1 MKKLFL
7 LQSFCLALIFSACTN
22 DNTEQTPTVVATPT
36 NIKAYD
42 GCGRVRILWS
52 QNSDD
57 AIAKTMIYWNDRN
70 GSATHTPKQT
80 SQQGIVRDSID
91 IKEILEGVYTFEIVN
106 YDAKNNP
113 SEAKTIQAQVYG
125 EDYIAELA
133 TRPIEELVFNKFRST
148 ATINWQEGWNQ
159 GLGTEVQYADEDA
172 SVWVKNSDSTTEI
185 SPAEVGAELTIRTLY
200 CPTNCLDTMRSAPVK
215 RKVEAAPVV
224 LFEPSEAKGYD
235 GYKRVK
241 LMWSQD
247 VESDLHKTSII
258 WGLTEDQACEK
269 IFNREAESGL
279 QRDSIYIDLPEGE
292 YTFTLTNMD
301 AEGNAT
307 EPIEVKAKAY
317 GEEYVAELE
326 TRPVAEI
333 EYKATISR
341 ATLTFDTWDK
351 GLDTEL
357 RYTRTNGQEVVSI
370 LANDNNTAVCNNID
384 KGTAIEIRSR
394 YCPENCIDTM
404 RSAVVTK
411 YTPKTILAKP
421 SEAKGYDGYKR
432 VKLMW
437 SQDVATD
444 LHKTTISWGSA
455 EEQRCEKVF
464 NREAEGSL
472 QRDSI
477 YIDLPEGEYTFTL
490 TNMDA
495 EGNAAEPVEV
505 KAKAYGE
512 EYVAKLE
519 TRPVTNFT
527 YQESISR
534 ANLTFASWNKGLDTE
549 VRYTR
554 TNGQEVVAI
563 IANSN
568 NTTSCNNIGGGSAI
582 EIRSRF
588 CPENCIDTMRS
599 ALITKVTP
607 QSISVSMKVM
617 QLNVK
622 NGMIGFLYG
631 MWDSRKAGIVNF
643 LKSEAPDFI
652 GLQELGY
659 GSGNSDYY
667 TYILSGM
674 GSNYA
679 GVKYERN
686 TAAEGNA
693 ILYRKDKF
701 DLIKE
706 GRFWLCNTPDSP
718 AKHSVTIGST
728 TYTAN
733 YERIAVWGIFR
744 DKTTGKEFYVT
755 TTHLDNSN
763 TADDKSSDW
772 RVYPVLWEQG
782 QILVNNTNANAN
794 YGSSDAAGRRPII
807 LTGDMNCNYNE
818 EPMKNIV
825 NNGYK
830 DTWDIAQSKSCPDA
844 SCPRSTMSEAKSSA
858 AQKPYSCFDHIFV
871 GGGVIPTVMK
881 HTIHPPKFEGTH
893 LSDHNAVSV
902 EIKYTFSE

>member
-1 MKKLFL
+1 MKKFFL

-133 TRPIEELVFNKFRST
+133 TRPIEELVFNKFHNT

-172 SVWVKNSDSTTEI
+172 SVWVKNSDTTTEI

-241 LMWSQD
+241 LMWSQN

-258 WGLTEDQACEK
+258 WGQTEDQTCEK

-292 YTFTLTNMD
+292 YTFKLTNMD
-301 AEGNAT
+301 AEGNAS
-307 EPIEVKAKAY
+307 EPVEIKARVY
-317 GEEYVAELE
+317 GDEYVASLE
-326 TRPVAEI
+326 TRPVTNFAYQES
-333 EYKATISR
+333 ISR
-341 ATLTFDTWDK
+341 VNLTFAAWDK

-357 RYTRTNGQEVVSI
+357 RYTRTNGQEIVSI
-370 LANDNNTAVCNNID
+370 IANSNNTATCNNI
-384 KGTAIEIRSR
+384 GENATIEIRSR

-404 RSAVVTK
+404 RSAVITK
-411 YTPKTILAKP
+411 YTP
-421 SEAKGYDGYKR
+421 
-432 VKLMW
+432 
-437 SQDVATD
+437 
-444 LHKTTISWGSA
+444 
-455 EEQRCEKVF
+455 
-464 NREAEGSL
+464 
-472 QRDSI
+472 
-477 YIDLPEGEYTFTL
+477 
-490 TNMDA
+490 
-495 EGNAAEPVEV
+495 
-505 KAKAYGE
+505 
-512 EYVAKLE
+512 
-519 TRPVTNFT
+519 
-527 YQESISR
+527 R
-534 ANLTFASWNKGLDTE
+534 A
-549 VRYTR
+549 
-554 TNGQEVVAI
+554 
-563 IANSN
+563 
-568 NTTSCNNIGGGSAI
+568 
-582 EIRSRF
+582 
-588 CPENCIDTMRS
+588 
-599 ALITKVTP
+599 
-607 QSISVSMKVM
+607 VSMKVM
-617 QLNVK
+617 QFNVK
-622 NGMIGFLYG
+622 YGMIGFLYG
-631 MWDSRKAGIVNF
+631 MWDSRKASIVNF

-652 GLQELGY
+652 GLQELSY
-659 GSGNSDYY
+659 GSGSNDYY

-744 DKTTGKEFYVT
+744 DKATGKEFYVT

-763 TADDKSSDW
+763 TAEDKSSSDS
-772 RVYPVLWEQG
+772 RVYPVLWDQG
-782 QILVNNTNANAN
+782 QILINNTNARAN
-794 YGSSDAAGRRPII
+794 YGSTDAEGRRPII

-818 EPMKNIV
+818 EPMKNFL
-825 NNGYK
+825 NKGYK
-830 DTWDIAQSKSCPDA
+830 DTWDMAQTKSCPDA
-844 SCPRSTMSEAKSSA
+844 SCPRSTMSEANSSA

>member
-1 MKKLFL
+1 MAMVF
-7 LQSFCLALIFSACTN
+7 AACTN
-22 DNTEQTPTVVATPT
+22 DNTEQAPKTVAPPT

-42 GCGRVRILWS
+42 GVGRVRILWS
-52 QNSDD
+52 QNADD

-70 GSATHTPKQT
+70 GSATHTPKHTTQE
-80 SQQGIVRDSID
+80 GIVRDSID
-91 IKEILEGVYTFEIVN
+91 IQEILEGVYTFEIVN

-133 TRPIEELVFNKFRST
+133 TRPIEEVAFDKHSNK
-148 ATINWQEGWNQ
+148 ATITWQEGWNK
-159 GLGTEVQYADEDA
+159 GLGTEVQYDDA
-172 SVWVKNSDSTTEI
+172 SVPVWVKNSDTSTEI
-185 SPAEVGAELTIRTLY
+185 SPIEVGAELTARTLY
-200 CPTNCLDTMRSAPVK
+200 CPTNCLDTMRSAPIK
-215 RKVEAAPVV
+215 RIVEAAPII
-224 LFEPSEAKGYD
+224 LFEPSEVKGYDGYKRVKLMWSQNVESDLYKTSIIWGLTEDQRCEKLFNREVESGLQRDSIYIDLPEGEYTFMLTSMDAEGNATEPIEVKAKAYGEEYVAELETRPVAEIEYKANISRATLTFDSWDKGLDTELRYARTNGQEIVSIISNNNNTAICNNIDKGAAIEIRSRYCPENCIDTMRSAVVTKYTPKFILATPSEAKGYD

-247 VESDLHKTSII
+247 VATDLHKTTIS
-258 WGLTEDQACEK
+258 WGSTESEKCEK
-269 IFNREAESGL
+269 EFNREAESGL

-307 EPIEVKAKAY
+307 EPVEIKAKAY
-317 GEEYVAELE
+317 GDKYVA
-326 TRPVAEI
+326 T
-333 EYKATISR
+333 
-341 ATLTFDTWDK
+341 
-351 GLDTEL
+351 
-357 RYTRTNGQEVVSI
+357 
-370 LANDNNTAVCNNID
+370 
-384 KGTAIEIRSR
+384 
-394 YCPENCIDTM
+394 
-404 RSAVVTK
+404 
-411 YTPKTILAKP
+411 
-421 SEAKGYDGYKR
+421 
-432 VKLMW
+432 
-437 SQDVATD
+437 
-444 LHKTTISWGSA
+444 
-455 EEQRCEKVF
+455 
-464 NREAEGSL
+464 
-472 QRDSI
+472 
-477 YIDLPEGEYTFTL
+477 
-490 TNMDA
+490 
-495 EGNAAEPVEV
+495 
-505 KAKAYGE
+505 
-512 EYVAKLE
+512 LE

-534 ANLTFASWNKGLDTE
+534 ANLTFAAWNKGLDTE
-549 VRYTR
+549 LRYTR
-554 TNGQEVVAI
+554 TSGQEVVTI

-568 NTTSCNNIGGGSAI
+568 NAATCNNIGGGSTI

-599 ALITKVTP
+599 AVVTKTTP
-607 QSISVSMKVM
+607 KSISVNIKVM

-622 NGMIGFLYG
+622 NGDIGGIPIFAPYG
-631 MWDSRKAGIVNF
+631 QWSGRKAAIVNF

-659 GSGNSDYY
+659 GSGNNDYY

-686 TAAEGNA
+686 TKTEGNA

-701 DLIKE
+701 DLLQE

-782 QILVNNTNANAN
+782 QILINNTNAKAN
-794 YGSSDAAGRRPII
+794 YGSNDAAGRRPII

-871 GGGVIPTVMK
+871 SGGIIPTVTK
-881 HTIHPPKFEGTH
+881 HTIHPPKFEGIH

-902 EIKYTFSE
+902 ELKYKYTE